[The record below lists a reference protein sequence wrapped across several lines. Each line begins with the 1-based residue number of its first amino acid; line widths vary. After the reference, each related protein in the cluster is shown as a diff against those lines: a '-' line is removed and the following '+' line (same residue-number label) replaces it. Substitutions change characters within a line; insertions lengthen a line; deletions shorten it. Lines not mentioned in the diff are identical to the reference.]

1 VASIKSIKAPLLSI
15 FKKAPFPA
23 IITIISF
30 VLFTGV
36 YALVIMETVEPYYL
50 EGLIFAVPFIAF
62 GLVTFFTV
70 NEKLKMGISSAITAV
85 LIVVLGFTSLLAFI
99 YI

>member
-1 VASIKSIKAPLLSI
+1 MLSI

-23 IITIISF
+23 IMTIISF
-30 VLFTGV
+30 LLFTTGV
-36 YALVIMETVEPYYL
+36 YALVTMETVEPYYF

>member
-1 VASIKSIKAPLLSI
+1 
-15 FKKAPFPA
+15 
-23 IITIISF
+23 
-30 VLFTGV
+30 
-36 YALVIMETVEPYYL
+36 METVEPYYL
-50 EGLIFAVPFIAF
+50 KGLIFAVPFIAF

-99 YI
+99 YINQTAYSQVHSQAWAILICRKMS